1 MQTVKKSQFIDNLA
15 INIAKRNDEWSQDVN
30 NRICSKDLMNAS
42 YHKNCNINFQNN
54 KNIPLC
60 YSVSVS
66 QKIGRPQNESRN
78 EAFSKL
84 VDLMESEEER
94 IFSIK
99 ELVEIMQQECV
110 DSDRI
115 ENRYLKKKLIEHF
128 GVNLM
133 VISNEGKPDLM
144 VLR

>member
-1 MQTVKKSQFIDNLA
+1 MQTVKTSQYIENVA
-15 INIAKRNDEWSQDVN
+15 ENVAKRNDEWSQQVK

-60 YSVSVS
+60 HGVSVA
-66 QKIGRPQNESRN
+66 KKFGRPQNASRN

-84 VDLMESEEER
+84 VELMESDVER

-99 ELVEIMQQECV
+99 ELVELLQRECEE
-110 DSDRI
+110 SDQI
-115 ENRYLKKKLIEHF
+115 ENRYLKKKLVEHF
-128 GVNLM
+128 GVNLI
-133 VISNEGKPDLM
+133 VITNEGKPDLM